1 MGKQKKIS
9 VVAIKMMKE
18 NRRKESTLRVPGRN
32 NDYVKL
38 GAAGGAERE
47 TSDFWFSLSCH
58 LQITEAA

>member
-32 NDYVKL
+32 NEYVKL
-38 GAAGGAERE
+38 GAAGVGGAERN
-47 TSDFWFSLSCH
+47 
-58 LQITEAA
+58 